1 MLEGTKYE
9 NIKLMGCIVVLLTE
23 EREFVEYR
31 VGKKT
36 INTILE
42 MDMKKYLTK

>member
-1 MLEGTKYE
+1 
-9 NIKLMGCIVVLLTE
+9 VLLTE
-23 EREFVEYR
+23 EREFVEHR
-31 VGKKT
+31 VAKKT